1 MIDGTTLDDL
11 LMLPLDRFCNRI
23 VEWVRSRMKPEQF
36 DSWVFEI
43 ETPPIDAEVDEIA
56 EMERFRKTMAKI

>member
-23 VEWVRSRMKPEQF
+23 VEWVRSRTKPEQF
-36 DSWVFEI
+36 DAWIFEI

-56 EMERFRKTMAKI
+56 EMERFRKTMAQI